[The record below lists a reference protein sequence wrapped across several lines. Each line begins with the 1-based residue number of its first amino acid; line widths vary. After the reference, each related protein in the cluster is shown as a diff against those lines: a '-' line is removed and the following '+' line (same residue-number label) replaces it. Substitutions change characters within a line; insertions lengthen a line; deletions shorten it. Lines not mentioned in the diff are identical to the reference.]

1 MELSESNSP
10 AADKTK
16 EERKQTIYEWF
27 KHLKKTYGFS
37 VLAMISFVYFSMGF
51 RVLLGLTIK
60 DLFKTQLK
68 LQPAESQIYTSII
81 DIPWSM
87 KFLVGIFV
95 DNWKV
100 LGKDQRNYLK
110 IWGLMM
116 WFSLLLLQV
125 PFLEDKIYT
134 AILLISFNL
143 FNVLGS
149 VASDAIMVIYARR
162 DPVHGSSDLQTFHVF
177 CLSIGGIAGSI
188 SSSYA
193 NEKFSPYHVLSFIA
207 LISFF
212 YFVLAFW
219 IDEIR
224 VEKESIDV
232 WTNLKASINHLR
244 KGTVFKTLIYML
256 ISAAIL
262 PSFPDIMYYWMINV
276 LQFSKEVIALLTL
289 IGFITAIAGPL
300 IYNWLLKNLEFR
312 TAMLIAHVLIGIAII
327 VNLML
332 VTRFSRDVLGIND
345 VLFSI
350 FTDSALEIL
359 YVAFVFMP
367 SLVVQT
373 KIIPKNVEATVY
385 SLFTSMNNF
394 TRGFVSP
401 MFGGIIAGTFNV
413 TNDNFEN
420 LKWLLV
426 IELIWNTV
434 PLCLLWLLPSNK
446 ELDEFSQLYS
456 NEKNEDVNCGDIEN
470 KILMANFDRE
480 SSTVIKHRNSSRLHI
495 NKDIDS

>member
-1 MELSESNSP
+1 MELSESSSIESDRP
-10 AADKTK
+10 TQ
-16 EERKQTIYEWF
+16 ERNQTTCEWF
-27 KHLKKTYGFS
+27 MHLKKTYGLS

-81 DIPWSM
+81 EIPWSM

-95 DNWKV
+95 DNWKI

-125 PFLEDKIYT
+125 PFLEDKICT
-134 AILLISFNL
+134 AVLLMTFNL

-177 CLSIGGIAGSI
+177 SISIGGIAGSI
-188 SSSYA
+188 VSSYA

-212 YFVLAFW
+212 YFVLAFL
-219 IDEIR
+219 IAEIR
-224 VEKESIDV
+224 VEKEHIDL
-232 WTNLKASINHLR
+232 WTNIKMSINHLR
-244 KGTVFKTLIYML
+244 KGIVFRTFIFML
-256 ISAAIL
+256 VSAAIL
-262 PSFPDIMYYWMINV
+262 PSFSDIMYYWMINV
-276 LQFSKEVIALLTL
+276 LQFSKEVIGLLTL
-289 IGFITAIAGPL
+289 IGFVTSIIGPL
-300 IYNWLLKNLEFR
+300 VYNWMLKNLEFK
-312 TAMLIAHVLIGIAII
+312 TAMLIAHILIGIAII

-332 VTRFSRDVLGIND
+332 VTRFSKDVLGIND
-345 VLFSI
+345 VLFSV

-359 YVAFVFMP
+359 FIAFVFMP

-385 SLFTSMNNF
+385 SLFTSMHNF
-394 TRGFVSP
+394 ARGFISP
-401 MFGGIIAGTFNV
+401 IFGGIIAKMLHV

-420 LKWLLV
+420 LKWLLL
-426 IELIWNTV
+426 IELAWNII
-434 PLCLLWLLPSNK
+434 PLCLLWLLPTNR
-446 ELDEFSQLYS
+446 ELDEFAQLNS
-456 NEKNEDVNCGDIEN
+456 DKEKEDVNFDDIE
-470 KILMANFDRE
+470 KKRLMSDPDRK
-480 SSTVIKHRNSSRLHI
+480 SFSVIKYRNSHEFQIS
-495 NKDIDS
+495 KDTYS